1 MNVSS
6 KWGMYERKYEN
17 APDVKTPTTC
27 NPFDSADY
35 DPATGTVLREH
46 AAEKSV
52 ILSLPGE
59 YSILQHLSVYS
70 VADCLFVRNR
80 DNAEERNTTGFQF
93 TFDVGWTI

>member
-6 KWGMYERKYEN
+6 KWGMYEGKYEN

-52 ILSLPGE
+52 IL
-59 YSILQHLSVYS
+59 
-70 VADCLFVRNR
+70 VRNR
-80 DNAEERNTTGFQF
+80 DNVEERNTTGFQF
-93 TFDVGWTI
+93 TLGAVWTL

>member
-1 MNVSS
+1 
-6 KWGMYERKYEN
+6 MYERKYEN

-52 ILSLPGE
+52 IL
-59 YSILQHLSVYS
+59 
-70 VADCLFVRNR
+70 VRNR